1 MSAHWLMGRALRSSS
16 AHVICASSTN
26 GRSPGSFNPKTDPTL
41 SRIRLRTFRSSWRTV
56 TSCGCLPRGMA
67 PMASL
72 APFCGGG
79 RAAGHVRGGASD
91 LTRDTVVMYLRRCFQ
106 YQYGVSVTRGPW
118 RQHASCLHDHA
129 AWQRNIAI
137 LASCSTAAMAMLWH
151 MAVRMASRY
160 QAALRPPPPRP
171 ARARARALRT
181 ALGLASLSSQARLS
195 VQCTRR
201 LPKALQ
207 LYAFQA

>member
-1 MSAHWLMGRALRSSS
+1 
-16 AHVICASSTN
+16 
-26 GRSPGSFNPKTDPTL
+26 
-41 SRIRLRTFRSSWRTV
+41 
-56 TSCGCLPRGMA
+56 
-67 PMASL
+67 
-72 APFCGGG
+72 
-79 RAAGHVRGGASD
+79 VRGGASD

-171 ARARARALRT
+171 ARPTYGTWTCKPQLSGETIRT
-181 ALGLASLSSQARLS
+181 
-195 VQCTRR
+195 V
-201 LPKALQ
+201 
-207 LYAFQA
+207 YATYT